1 MRVIDACLSAL
12 PVEPANLGRPNGSQ
26 GVGERSEGLGG
37 VLSAFA
43 EGDLIL
49 NLNGPERWNGSYQ
62 TVPLGSRWYH
72 NAIDMRDIDNI
83 GVAFEVGAA
92 TIEDED
98 IPGTDCN
105 AVNSGSFSITPLSSW
120 PANHP
125 LGLSAELL
133 SLATEQSGSGLP
145 KWLD

>member
-1 MRVIDACLSAL
+1 
-12 PVEPANLGRPNGSQ
+12 
-26 GVGERSEGLGG
+26 
-37 VLSAFA
+37 
-43 EGDLIL
+43 
-49 NLNGPERWNGSYQ
+49 
-62 TVPLGSRWYH
+62 
-72 NAIDMRDIDNI
+72 MRDIDNI

-105 AVNSGSFSITPLSSW
+105 AVNSGSVSITPLSSW